1 MISLTETMIPSEVEV
16 RTCVFSPG
24 IQGQIRA
31 LMMFI
36 SDSMEFPPAYEM
48 QKNVTNPTNKAL

>member
-1 MISLTETMIPSEVEV
+1 MIPSEVEV